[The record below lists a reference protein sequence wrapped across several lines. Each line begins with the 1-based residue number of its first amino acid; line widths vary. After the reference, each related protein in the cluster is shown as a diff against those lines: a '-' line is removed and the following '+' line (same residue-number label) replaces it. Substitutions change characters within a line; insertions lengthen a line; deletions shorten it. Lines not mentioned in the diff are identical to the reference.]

1 MWLAVVM
8 GSIPA
13 MCAKLS
19 AVSAILRGTEPV
31 SAIKGALALNPSVL
45 SLKRFDIAA
54 LSFSWD
60 SLIFSVSGD
69 LALTAFNS

>member
-1 MWLAVVM
+1 M

-31 SAIKGALALNPSVL
+31 SAIKGALALKLTKPIS
-45 SLKRFDIAA
+45 A
-54 LSFSWD
+54 L
-60 SLIFSVSGD
+60 
-69 LALTAFNS
+69 AQAF